1 MNLTKYEQETI
12 INFNAGEKN
21 ATVFTL
27 DSTVMRQ
34 LDSLV
39 NEYPDTFHCIKETDI
54 TRTYEMLKTSIT
66 YRKPR
71 KLFDEQREQAR
82 QRMNNI
88 NFHKEL
94 T

>member
-34 LDSLV
+34 LDSLD
-39 NEYPDTFHCIKETDI
+39 NEYPDTFRCIKETDI
-54 TRTYEMLKTSIT
+54 SKTYEMAKTSIT
-66 YRKPR
+66 SRKPR
-71 KLFDEQREQAR
+71 KLSDEQREQAR
-82 QRMNNI
+82 QRMKKI
-88 NFHKEL
+88 NHQ
-94 T
+94 

>member
-39 NEYPDTFHCIKETDI
+39 NEYPDTFRCIKETDI
-54 TRTYEMLKTSIT
+54 SKTYEMAKTSIT

-71 KLFDEQREQAR
+71 RLSDEQREQAR
-82 QRMNNI
+82 QRMKKI
-88 NFHKEL
+88 NQQ
-94 T
+94 

>member
-39 NEYPDTFHCIKETDI
+39 NEYPDTFRCIKETDI
-54 TRTYEMLKTSIT
+54 SG
-66 YRKPR
+66 
-71 KLFDEQREQAR
+71 D
-82 QRMNNI
+82 
-88 NFHKEL
+88 HKCSEFNKIQSCSL
-94 T
+94 ATTNK

>member
-21 ATVFTL
+21 ATVFTM
-27 DSTVMRQ
+27 DSTVIRQ

-39 NEYPDTFHCIKETDI
+39 NEYPDTFQCIKETDI
-54 TRTYEMLKTSIT
+54 SKTYEMPKTSVT

-71 KLFDEQREQAR
+71 RLSDEQREQAR
-82 QRMNNI
+82 QRRKSINN
-88 NFHKEL
+88 KL
-94 T
+94 